1 MEPELKKD
9 NANKTKAVAFTLQD
23 WLALAGTL
31 ALSAMVVYGF
41 AGWSRLPGLG
51 VTVFTFSGAAL
62 TVWRLRGNLRVFKGA
77 VFTVVCALLLAL
89 TYALFANEEMRLMN
103 LPVLTAALLTGL
115 YALSSSA
122 DALPHGPRALVS
134 LAVRAIKDSVRHM
147 DKPFRGAAALK
158 QDQHKH
164 LKNLGLGLLI
174 AVPVLAVALRLLSS
188 ADEVFSDGLSKLL
201 KGLSLEQGTGAA
213 INILLTLGLGLMLFS
228 LIWGIRQPV
237 VPVQDKKTVSLPVL
251 TAAVVLGALIAA
263 YALFVWVQVNYLF
276 GGAKSAAMAGGWAQY
291 ARKGFFELVFIGALN
306 IGLMSL
312 TLKKGQ
318 RSLLLRL
325 LNGALIFLSALML
338 LSAARRM
345 ILYIEAFGFSLLRL
359 ITLWAMAMILSALA
373 AFTVRLLHPDARLF
387 RPLAALALASWVGL
401 NLLSPAAL
409 VANWNAK
416 AFIKGSLRSVDTNY
430 LASLGADALPA
441 LRRLS
446 ENGSMDAAE
455 AIRDLHRRG
464 PSSWYA
470 WSLSETQLVQNT
482 PDKNSLT
489 PSEGA
494 DE

>member
-9 NANKTKAVAFTLQD
+9 NANKMKAIILTLLD

-41 AGWSRLPGLG
+41 AGWSQVPGLG

-62 TVWRLRGNLRVFKGA
+62 TAWRLRGSLHISKGA
-77 VFTVVCALLLAL
+77 VFTTVCALLLAM
-89 TYALFANEEMRLMN
+89 TYTLYANEEMRLMN
-103 LPVLTAALLTGL
+103 LPVLTASLLTGL
-115 YALSSSA
+115 YALSSGA
-122 DALPHGPRALVS
+122 DALPYGPRALAS
-134 LAVRAIKDSVRHM
+134 LAGRAITDSVRHM
-147 DKPFRGAAALK
+147 DKPFRGVAALK
-158 QDQHKH
+158 QDQHKS
-164 LKNLGLGLLI
+164 LKNLGLGFLI
-174 AVPVLAVALRLLSS
+174 AIPVLAVALGLLSS
-188 ADEVFSDGLSKLL
+188 ADEVFSAGLDQLL
-201 KGLSLEQGTGAA
+201 KRLSLTQGTDAV
-213 INILLTLGLGLMLFS
+213 INILLTLGLGLALFS
-228 LIWGIRQPV
+228 LIWGIRQPAV
-237 VPVQDKKTVSLPVL
+237 QVQDKKAVSLPVL
-251 TAAVVLGALIAA
+251 TAAVVLGALTAA
-263 YALFVWVQVNYLF
+263 YALFVWVQINYLF

-291 ARKGFFELVFIGALN
+291 ARKGFFELVFISALN

-312 TLKKGQ
+312 TLQKGQ
-318 RSLLLRL
+318 RSLPLRVV
-325 LNGALIFLSALML
+325 NSALILLSTLIL

-359 ITLWAMAMILSALA
+359 ITLWAMAMILSALI
-373 AFTVRLLHPDARLF
+373 AFTVRLFRPEARLF

-409 VANWNAK
+409 VARWNAD

-446 ENGSMDAAE
+446 ENGSKEAEE

-464 PSSWYA
+464 PSPWYA
-470 WSLSETQLVQNT
+470 WSLAEMQL
-482 PDKNSLT
+482 DKGMLDSVLLA